1 MARRNKLEILES
13 ILEMCR
19 SDGLTK
25 TKIVYQINLNFKNA
39 GSYLEWLT
47 KHGYLIKENREY
59 KTTASGLDL
68 LQDLIDIN
76 SIIRDEETAESAEF
90 GLNDESSHQF

>member
-13 ILEMCR
+13 ILDMCR
-19 SDGLTK
+19 SDGSTK

-47 KHGYLIKENREY
+47 EHGYLIKENRVY
-59 KTTASGLDL
+59 KTTASGLGL
-68 LQDLIDIN
+68 LQDLNEIN
-76 SIIRDEETAESAEF
+76 SIIRDEEIAEIAKFS
-90 GLNDESSHQF
+90 QK

>member
-13 ILEMCR
+13 ILDMCR
-19 SDGLTK
+19 SDGSTK

-47 KHGYLIKENREY
+47 EHGYLIKENRVY
-59 KTTASGLDL
+59 KTTASGLGL
-68 LQDLIDIN
+68 LQGLNEIN
-76 SIIRDEETAESAEF
+76 SIIRDEEIAEIAKFS
-90 GLNDESSHQF
+90 QK

>member
-13 ILEMCR
+13 ILDMCR
-19 SDGLTK
+19 SDGSTK

-47 KHGYLIKENREY
+47 EHGYLIKESRVY

-68 LQDLIDIN
+68 LQDLNDIN
-76 SIIRDEETAESAEF
+76 SIIRDEETAEIGEF
-90 GLNDESSHQF
+90 SPK

>member
-13 ILEMCR
+13 ILDMCR
-19 SDGLTK
+19 SDGSTK

-47 KHGYLIKENREY
+47 EHGYLIKENRVY
-59 KTTASGLDL
+59 KTTASGLGL
-68 LQDLIDIN
+68 LQDLNEIN
-76 SIIRDEETAESAEF
+76 SIIRDEEIAEIAKIS
-90 GLNDESSHQF
+90 QK

>member
-1 MARRNKLEILES
+1 MARRNKLEILEI
-13 ILEMCR
+13 ILDMCR

-47 KHGYLIKENREY
+47 KHGYLIKENRTY
-59 KTTASGLDL
+59 KTTTSGLDL
-68 LQDLIDIN
+68 LKDLNDIN
-76 SIIRDEETAESAEF
+76 SIITDEETAETAKFSQ
-90 GLNDESSHQF
+90 NDP